1 MKYPAIKILFFSFYF
16 LILGSTHTL
25 MAQNAENYFNNAAK
39 QYVNNDKAAT
49 GQTLAEGLS
58 KYPND
63 QKLRALLDKLQ
74 KEEEEEEKQQNQ
86 DQQSQDKDQQ
96 QESQDQKKGEG
107 EEQTQDESDVDP
119 DKTDEQRGEKSQQE
133 QPSEELSD
141 QKSDLSEREKS
152 MQQMKERLQE
162 MNITPEQAA
171 QILDAMNNAELRHIQ
186 QNRRIPT
193 KKPERGAPDW

>member
-1 MKYPAIKILFFSFYF
+1 MKSQVIKIMLFGFSF
-16 LILGSTHTL
+16 LLLVGINNV
-25 MAQNAENYFNNAAK
+25 MAQNAAHYFNNAAK
-39 QYVNNDKAAT
+39 QYVHNDKAAT

-74 KEEEEEEKQQNQ
+74 KEQEEEQQQDQ
-86 DQQSQDKDQQ
+86 DQQQQDKDQQ
-96 QESQDQKKGEG
+96 QQSQDQKKGEG
-107 EEQTQDESDVDP
+107 DEQTEDESDVDP

-133 QPSEELSD
+133 KPSEELSD

-186 QNRRIPT
+186 QNRRKPT
-193 KKPERGAPDW
+193 KRPERGAPDW

>member
-1 MKYPAIKILFFSFYF
+1 MKYQVIRPVLFGLFFL
-16 LILGSTHTL
+16 LIGGVNSV
-25 MAQNAENYFNNAAK
+25 MAQNAAHYFNNAAK

-49 GQTLAEGLS
+49 GQTLAEGLA

-74 KEEEEEEKQQNQ
+74 KEEQEEQQQNQ
-86 DQQSQDKDQQ
+86 DQQQQDKDQQ
-96 QESQDQKKGEG
+96 QPSEDQKKGEG
-107 EEQTQDESDVDP
+107 DEQTQDESDVDP

-133 QPSEELSD
+133 EPSEELSD

-152 MQQMKERLQE
+152 MQQMKERLQD

-186 QNRRIPT
+186 QNRRKPT
-193 KKPERGAPDW
+193 KRPERGTPDW

>member
-1 MKYPAIKILFFSFYF
+1 MSMKFQVIKIILFSFS
-16 LILGSTHTL
+16 LLLLAGIESAK
-25 MAQNAENYFNNAAK
+25 AQNAAHYFNSAAK
-39 QYVNNDKAAT
+39 QYVHNDKAGT
-49 GQTLAEGLS
+49 GQTLAEGLA

-63 QKLRALLDKLQ
+63 AKLRALLDKLQ
-74 KEEEEEEKQQNQ
+74 KEQEEEQQQNQ
-86 DQQSQDKDQQ
+86 DQQQDKDQQ
-96 QESQDQKKGEG
+96 QQSQDQKKGEG

-119 DKTDEQRGEKSQQE
+119 DKTDEKRGEKSQQE
-133 QPSEELSD
+133 KPSEELSD

-186 QNRRIPT
+186 QNRRKPT
-193 KKPERGAPDW
+193 KRPERGTPDW

>member
-1 MKYPAIKILFFSFYF
+1 MKYQVIKIMLCGFSFF
-16 LILGSTHTL
+16 LLGGINSV
-25 MAQNAENYFNNAAK
+25 MAQNASHYFNNAAK

-49 GQTLAEGLS
+49 GQTLAEGLA

-74 KEEEEEEKQQNQ
+74 KEEEEQQ
-86 DQQSQDKDQQ
+86 QDKDQQ
-96 QESQDQKKGEG
+96 QQDKDQQQQSQDQKKGEG

-119 DKTDEQRGEKSQQE
+119 DKTDEKKGDKSQQE
-133 QPSEELSD
+133 EPSEELSD

-152 MQQMKERLQE
+152 MQQMKERLQD

-186 QNRRIPT
+186 QNRRKPT
-193 KKPERGAPDW
+193 KRPERGAPDW